1 MRQSFRII
9 AAAAVLGLA
18 TPAAAQERGAYVT
31 VFGGVDAPADEK
43 IDGRNAAGDLRDI
56 DVGFD
61 DGSMFGVALGLTG
74 PDRSW
79 GRARAEI
86 EFSYRESGLE
96 ELTLNGVSRTVVDG
110 SEVSMS
116 AGMLNV
122 FYDTPQMFDRLRFS
136 VGAGFGA
143 ASVDHQIHYLIAVP
157 PATGS
162 IPGQVQIAIPT
173 TEAAYAWQ
181 LIGAAEIALTPS
193 LSLTG
198 DIRLFDLG
206 DVQVE
211 RFVLNSFIN
220 GTPTT
225 TGTLDSILDADYA
238 TTSVAVGL
246 RYRF

>member
-1 MRQSFRII
+1 MRQSFWIV
-9 AAAAVLGLA
+9 AAASVLGLA
-18 TPAAAQERGAYVT
+18 TPAAGQERGAYVT
-31 VFGGVDAPADEK
+31 VFGGMDAPVDEK

-61 DGSMFGVALGLTG
+61 SGSIFGAALGLASTE
-74 PDRSW
+74 RSY

-86 EFSYRESGLE
+86 EFSHRESQLGD
-96 ELTLNGVSRTVVDG
+96 LTLNDVDRTVVDG
-110 SEVSMS
+110 SEVSVS

-173 TEAAYAWQ
+173 TEATYAWQ

-198 DIRLFDLG
+198 DIRYFDLG

-220 GTPTT
+220 GAPTT
-225 TGTLDSILDADYA
+225 TGTLESILDADYA
-238 TTSVAVGL
+238 TTSVTVGL